1 MSSLGSWGRG
11 INEAATVYVR
21 TAHGRNFYPRGTTAH
36 IRADTSRRI
45 LRLLLG
51 PEGTNP
57 RGLTL
62 ELAQVIE
69 FGASDPAG
77 PDHFDLVNHRR
88 MQREDPLHA
97 MTEGDLA
104 NGESGMAGRSPRSEE
119 HTSEL
124 QSRPHLVCR
133 LLLEKKK

>member
-21 TAHGRNFYPRGTTAH
+21 TAHRRNFYPQGTTAH
-36 IRADTSRRI
+36 IRAETSRRI
-45 LRLLLG
+45 LRLLFG

-57 RGLTL
+57 CGLTL

-77 PDHFDLVNHRR
+77 PFRSC
-88 MQREDPLHA
+88 QSQ
-97 MTEGDLA
+97 A
-104 NGESGMAGRSPRSEE
+104 NATGRSAPRHDRRRSCE
-119 HTSEL
+119 
-124 QSRPHLVCR
+124 R
-133 LLLEKKK
+133 